1 MSGDILNNLDKAKI
15 ESSKFIDN
23 RHLYVGNIIKRVFK
37 PEEYNY
43 LCEVGAGEMQLAK
56 FLAESYEKID
66 AYEVY
71 PQKNEQVNNLNIYG
85 RFSKLVKVDKYN
97 LLLSICPYYYDYY
110 YYDELD
116 PEDETVNLLYDI
128 INICIEGNID
138 LFLVLSNTDGVLRF
152 FKDIYNNPKYKDFL
166 YDEIVLYY
174 LNICGKKVS
183 SSHNLIL
190 KKK

>member
-1 MSGDILNNLDKAKI
+1 MILLI
-15 ESSKFIDN
+15 
-23 RHLYVGNIIKRVFK
+23 YV
-37 PEEYNY
+37 
-43 LCEVGAGEMQLAK
+43 
-56 FLAESYEKID
+56 
-66 AYEVY
+66 
-71 PQKNEQVNNLNIYG
+71 
-85 RFSKLVKVDKYN
+85 
-97 LLLSICPYYYDYY
+97 
-110 YYDELD
+110 
-116 PEDETVNLLYDI
+116 
-128 INICIEGNID
+128 IEGNID